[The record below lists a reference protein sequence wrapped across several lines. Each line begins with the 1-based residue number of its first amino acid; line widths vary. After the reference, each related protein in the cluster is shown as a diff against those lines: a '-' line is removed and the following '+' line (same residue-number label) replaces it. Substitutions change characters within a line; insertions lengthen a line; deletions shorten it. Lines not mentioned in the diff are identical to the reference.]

1 MRGAC
6 AGAYDGRVTDA
17 VTHPH
22 AQTTYQV
29 RFDWGRP
36 GAVRIGA
43 GADIVVWV
51 DVLGGSDDG
60 APTALFAEL
69 AQAEFVEGGLTD
81 AAIVAARVLDLQ
93 VQLGRRVIV
102 AVVAAGDPE
111 RPADDGAELAG
122 LRFSVEDLLGA
133 GAVIDALAAV
143 GLDFCSPEAAAACA
157 AFTGLRGAV
166 AHLATASA
174 GARELVAAGVAT
186 ADIRRAATVDP
197 NAELRMLRP
206 YPA

>member
-1 MRGAC
+1 M
-6 AGAYDGRVTDA
+6 TDA
-17 VTHPH
+17 IAHPH

-36 GAVRIGA
+36 GAARIGA
-43 GADIVVWV
+43 DADIVVWV

-81 AAIVAARVLDLQ
+81 AAVVAARVLELQ
-93 VQLGRRVIV
+93 VQLGRRVFV
-102 AVVAAGDPE
+102 AVVAAGDPQQ
-111 RPADDGAELAG
+111 AAGVGSASDG
-122 LRFSVEDLLGA
+122 LRFSVEDLLGS

-174 GARELVAAGVAT
+174 GARELVAAGVAP
-186 ADIRRAATVDP
+186 AEIRRAATIDP
-197 NAELRMLRP
+197 SAELRLLRP